1 MDRPSGLRNWPI
13 LLQLRTNQLRR
24 MTMTETQA
32 KTAQFRARLE
42 LPVTDLIQLVNQ
54 AYETEAIAYW
64 VAYARDA
71 ERGEPDMFG
80 HQNVYQFNLDAQ
92 DDEETYHVDINTMRT
107 GIQDILNG
115 LEGTD
120 YVKSYILKAL
130 VDGDLGYIDSD
141 ALDQIVQAG
150 TFGSIVYG

>member
-1 MDRPSGLRNWPI
+1 
-13 LLQLRTNQLRR
+13 
-24 MTMTETQA
+24 MTMNITQTTV
-32 KTAQFRARLE
+32 KTAQFRALLE

-80 HQNVYQFNLDAQ
+80 HPNVYQFNLEAQ
-92 DDEETYHVDINTMRT
+92 DDEETYHVDVNTMRD
-107 GIQDILNG
+107 GIQAILNG
-115 LEGTD
+115 LHDTT
-120 YVKSYILKAL
+120 YVKGYILRA
-130 VDGDLGYIDSD
+130 VVEQDLGYIDSD

-150 TFGSIVYG
+150 VFGSIVYG